1 LGAKLQRFN
10 PPPEALIRNHAKMKL
25 TGYHMKQLVRIVF
38 FLIAFHGGVRW
49 LRSQTPPPREMNLV
63 VVEGEGQSN
72 NIGQHARRPPL
83 VRVEDENHRPIVGA
97 AVIFTLPTEGATG
110 DFGNGSKTFTTITD
124 SQGEAAGKG
133 LKLNQLP
140 GKLPIYVNASYRG
153 LTAKATITEYVVAP
167 PGAKVGGGGGSG
179 KLILVLAIIGAA
191 AAGGAYYATHRGGA
205 AAPVTTVVAAPTPI
219 GITVGT
225 GTIAGGN

>member
-1 LGAKLQRFN
+1 LGAKLQCFS
-10 PPPEALIRNHAKMKL
+10 PPLEAFIRNHAKMKL
-25 TGYHMKQLVRIVF
+25 TGYLMKLLFRIVF
-38 FLIAFHGGVRW
+38 FLMAFQGGVRW
-49 LRSQTPPPREMNLV
+49 LQSQAPPRELNLV

-72 NIGQHARRPPL
+72 NIGQHASRPPL
-83 VRVEDENHRPIVGA
+83 VRVEDENHKPIVGA

-110 DFGNGSKTFTTITD
+110 DFGNGSKTFTAVTD
-124 SQGEAAGKG
+124 SQGQASGKG
-133 LKLNQLP
+133 LKFNQLP

-179 KLILVLAIIGAA
+179 KIILVLAIIGAA
-191 AAGGAYYATHRGGA
+191 AAGGAYYATHRGSTA
-205 AAPVTTVVAAPTPI
+205 AATTTMAAPPTPI

-225 GTIAGGN
+225 GTLAGGN